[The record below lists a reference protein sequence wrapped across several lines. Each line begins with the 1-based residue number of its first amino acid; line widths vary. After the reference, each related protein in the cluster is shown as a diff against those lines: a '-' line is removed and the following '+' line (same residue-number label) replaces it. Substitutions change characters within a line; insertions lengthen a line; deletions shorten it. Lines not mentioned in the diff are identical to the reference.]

1 MANDSCDSPNPPAQA
16 AAPKAGAHMVKCV
29 KFDREME
36 GLERV
41 PWRGELGKRVYE
53 NVSKEAWKMWV
64 EYSKMLMN
72 EYRLNGL
79 DPNRKGN
86 GRADGAVFLRRKR
99 QTPGKDTWHRRPRE
113 PEAAQAL
120 RERGCVLGCS
130 TRSGVLIVKRSCR

>member
-1 MANDSCDSPNPPAQA
+1 MANDSCDSPNPPAPP

-72 EYRLNGL
+72 EYRLNPL
-79 DPNRKGN
+79 DPQSQKVMEEQMEQFFFGEGAKLPEGYVAPKAKG
-86 GRADGAVFLRRKR
+86 A
-99 QTPGKDTWHRRPRE
+99 
-113 PEAAQAL
+113 
-120 RERGCVLGCS
+120 
-130 TRSGVLIVKRSCR
+130 